1 MTTNFRKYYE
11 KDNKFYVKV
20 ILNEDPAP
28 ETYEF
33 KLQLF
38 KDVDYKYGEGQIL
51 VFASNDYNMMITE
64 TLMEFDAENMRF
76 QQTKPGETPDKH
88 RVFFSI
94 KNKEKAAEVFRQ
106 FNRRDPVF

>member
-1 MTTNFRKYYE
+1 
-11 KDNKFYVKV
+11 
-20 ILNEDPAP
+20 
-28 ETYEF
+28 
-33 KLQLF
+33 
-38 KDVDYKYGEGQIL
+38 
-51 VFASNDYNMMITE
+51 
-64 TLMEFDAENMRF
+64 MEFDAENMRF